1 MYYKEKIKFILHYF
15 TMFNPFLL
23 IEGHVQ
29 FILNYYLPPL
39 AQSHSILVVAL
50 TSLYLKCLYLSFEF
64 KIKKKKT
71 CDIFDFILKKS
82 CCEQFSKF

>member
-64 KIKKKKT
+64 KIKKKNKPV
-71 CDIFDFILKKS
+71 ISLIL
-82 CCEQFSKF
+82 F